1 VVVLQSRERLEKVK
15 RRSNLNSDLKR
26 IKKVGELISGV
37 KINGNPEEVKLKL
50 ELHGAVARVKKE
62 GINA

>member
-1 VVVLQSRERLEKVK
+1 MK